1 MSVHTMTTKKHEV
14 PQELLASLL
23 ADYKKPEDLI
33 GANGL
38 LKQLTKLL
46 VEKALDAELTEHLGH
61 ERHEAVANAG
71 GNTRNGKSKKILK
84 GEFGE
89 LPIEVPRDRQGTF
102 EPQLITKH
110 QTRWSG
116 FDDKII
122 SLYARGM
129 TVREIQS
136 HLEEMYGTEVSPSLI
151 STVTDAVADEV
162 KAWQARPLDAIYPI
176 VYLDCIHVKVREGA
190 VRVKAVY
197 LAIGITMNGEKEV
210 LGLWLAQTEGAKF
223 WLQVVTELRNRG
235 VQDIFIACVDGLK
248 GFPNAIEAVFP
259 KAVVQLCI
267 VHMVRHSLNYVSWK
281 RRKEVAADLRRIYT
295 SATAE
300 EAELMLG
307 EFEAR
312 WDAEYLPIGQSWRRN
327 WERLTPFFDYPP
339 EIRKVIYTTNAIES
353 VNMSLRK
360 LTKNRGSF
368 PSDEALTKLFYLALR
383 NISQKWTMPIRD
395 WKAALTRFTIQ
406 FGDRISAN

>member
-1 MSVHTMTTKKHEV
+1 MSTKKHAV
-14 PQELLASLL
+14 PEELLASLL

-33 GANGL
+33 GENGL

-46 VEKALDAELTEHLGH
+46 VEKALDAELAEHLGH
-61 ERHEAVANAG
+61 GKNEPVANEA
-71 GNTRNGKSKKILK
+71 GNTRNGKSKKTLK

-89 LPIEVPRDRQGTF
+89 LPIEVPRDRHGTF
-102 EPQLITKH
+102 EPQLIPKH

-116 FDDKII
+116 FDDKIL

-129 TVREIQS
+129 TVREIQA
-136 HLEEMYGTEVSPSLI
+136 HLEEMYGAEVSPSLI
-151 STVTDAVADEV
+151 SSITDAVSEEV
-162 KAWQARPLDAIYPI
+162 KVWQSRPLDPIYPI
-176 VYLDCIHVKVREGA
+176 IYLDCIHVKVREGA

-197 LAIGITMNGEKEV
+197 LAIGVTMTGEKEV

-248 GFPNAIEAVFP
+248 GFPEAIEAVFP
-259 KAVVQLCI
+259 RAAVQLCI

-281 RRKEVAADLRRIYT
+281 RRPEVAADLKRIYE
-295 SATAE
+295 SATAD
-300 EAELMLG
+300 EAEQRLG
-307 EFEAR
+307 EFEAK
-312 WDAEYLPIGQSWRRN
+312 WDDDYLPIGQSWRRN
-327 WERLTPFFDYPP
+327 WLRLTPFFDYPP

-368 PSDEALTKLFYLALR
+368 PSDDALLKLFYLAL
-383 NISQKWTMPIRD
+383 
-395 WKAALTRFTIQ
+395 
-406 FGDRISAN
+406 

>member
-1 MSVHTMTTKKHEV
+1 MTTKKHEV
-14 PQELLASLL
+14 PEELLSGLL
-23 ADYKKPEDLI
+23 ANYKKPEDLI
-33 GANGL
+33 GENGL

-46 VEKALDAELTEHLGH
+46 VERALDAELTEHLGH
-61 ERHEAVANAG
+61 DRHESVANPT
-71 GNTRNGKSKKILK
+71 GNTRNGKSKKTLK

-89 LPIEVPRDRQGTF
+89 LPIDIPRDRHGSF
-102 EPQLITKH
+102 EPQLIPKH
-110 QTRWSG
+110 QTRWTG

-129 TVREIQS
+129 TVREIQA
-136 HLEEMYGTEVSPSLI
+136 HLQEMYGTEVSPSLI
-151 STVTDAVADEV
+151 SSVTDAVSEEV
-162 KAWQARPLDAIYPI
+162 KAWQARPLDPIYPI

-197 LAIGITMNGEKEV
+197 LAIGITMQGHKEV

-248 GFPNAIEAVFP
+248 GFPEAIEAVFP
-259 KAVVQLCI
+259 KTVVQLCI
-267 VHMVRHSLNYVSWK
+267 VHMVRQSLNYVSWK
-281 RRKEVAADLRRIYT
+281 RRKEVAADLRHIYQA
-295 SATAE
+295 ATAQ
-300 EAELMLG
+300 EAEQRLG

-312 WDAEYLPIGQSWRRN
+312 WDDEYLPIGQSWRRN
-327 WERLTPFFDYPP
+327 WSRLIPFFDYPP

-368 PSDEALTKLFYLALR
+368 PSDEALLKLFFLALR
-383 NISQKWTMPIRD
+383 NISLKWSMPIHD
-395 WKAALTRFTIQ
+395 WKAALTRFTIE
-406 FGDRISAN
+406 FGDRLSDI

>member
-1 MSVHTMTTKKHEV
+1 MTIKKHEV
-14 PQELLASLL
+14 PQELLSGLL
-23 ADYKKPEDLI
+23 ANYKKPEDLI
-33 GANGL
+33 GENGL

-61 ERHEAVANAG
+61 DRHESVANAT
-71 GNTRNGKSKKILK
+71 GNTRNGKSKKTLK
-84 GEFGE
+84 GDFGE
-89 LPIEVPRDRQGTF
+89 LPIEVPRDRHGSF
-102 EPQLITKH
+102 EPQLIPKH
-110 QTRWSG
+110 QTRWTG

-129 TVREIQS
+129 TVREIQA
-136 HLEEMYGTEVSPSLI
+136 HLQEMYGTEVSPSLI
-151 STVTDAVADEV
+151 SSVTDAVSEEV
-162 KAWQARPLDAIYPI
+162 KAWQGRPLDPIYPI

-197 LAIGITMNGEKEV
+197 LAIGITMQGNKEV

-248 GFPNAIEAVFP
+248 GFPEAIEAVFP
-259 KAVVQLCI
+259 KTVVQLCI

-281 RRKEVAADLRRIYT
+281 RRKEVAADLRHIYQA
-295 SATAE
+295 ATAQ
-300 EAELMLG
+300 EAEQRLG

-312 WDAEYLPIGQSWRRN
+312 WDDEYLPIGQSWRRN
-327 WERLTPFFDYPP
+327 WNRLIPFFDYPP

-368 PSDEALTKLFYLALR
+368 PSDEALLKLFFLALR
-383 NISQKWTMPIRD
+383 NISLKWSMPIHD
-395 WKAALTRFTIQ
+395 WKAALTRFTIE
-406 FGDRISAN
+406 FGDRLSDI

>member
-1 MSVHTMTTKKHEV
+1 MTTQKHEV
-14 PQELLASLL
+14 PQELLAQLL

-33 GANGL
+33 GENGL

-61 ERHEAVANAG
+61 ERNGAVANSS
-71 GNTRNGKSKKILK
+71 GNTRNGKSSKTLK
-84 GEFGE
+84 GNFGE
-89 LPIEVPRDRQGTF
+89 LPIEVPRDRHGSF
-102 EPQLITKH
+102 EPQLVAKH

-129 TVREIQS
+129 TVREIQG
-136 HLEEMYGTEVSPSLI
+136 HLQEMYGAELSPSLI
-151 STVTDAVADEV
+151 SSVTDAVSDEV
-162 KAWQARPLDAIYPI
+162 KAWQARPLDTIYPI

-197 LAIGITMNGEKEV
+197 LAIGINMSGEKEV

-248 GFPNAIEAVFP
+248 GFPEAIEAVFP

-281 RRKEVAADLRRIYT
+281 RRKDVAADLRRIYT
-295 SATAE
+295 AATAE

-327 WERLTPFFDYPP
+327 WSRLIPLFDYPP

-353 VNMSLRK
+353 VNMGLRK

-395 WKAALTRFTIQ
+395 WKAALTRFTIE
-406 FGDRISAN
+406 FADRISNN

>member
-1 MSVHTMTTKKHEV
+1 MTTKKHEV
-14 PQELLASLL
+14 PEELLSGLL
-23 ADYKKPEDLI
+23 ANYKKPEDLI
-33 GANGL
+33 GENGL

-61 ERHEAVANAG
+61 DRHESVANAS
-71 GNTRNGKSKKILK
+71 GNTRNGKSKKTLK

-89 LPIEVPRDRQGTF
+89 LPIEVPRDRHGSF
-102 EPQLITKH
+102 EPQLIPKH

-129 TVREIQS
+129 TVREIQA
-136 HLEEMYGTEVSPSLI
+136 HLQEMYGTEVSPSLI
-151 STVTDAVADEV
+151 SSVTDAVSEEV
-162 KAWQARPLDAIYPI
+162 KAWQARPLDPIYPI

-197 LAIGITMNGEKEV
+197 LAIGITMNGNKEV

-248 GFPNAIEAVFP
+248 GFPEAIEAVFP
-259 KAVVQLCI
+259 KTVVQLCI

-281 RRKEVAADLRRIYT
+281 RRKEVAADLRHIYQA
-295 SATAE
+295 ATAQ
-300 EAELMLG
+300 EAEQRLG

-312 WDAEYLPIGQSWRRN
+312 WDDEYLPIGQSWRRN
-327 WERLTPFFDYPP
+327 WSRLIPFFDYPP

-368 PSDEALTKLFYLALR
+368 PSDEALLKLFFLALR
-383 NISQKWTMPIRD
+383 NISLKWSMPIHD
-395 WKAALTRFTIQ
+395 WKAALTRFTIE
-406 FGDRISAN
+406 FGDRLSDI

>member
-1 MSVHTMTTKKHEV
+1 MTTQKHEV
-14 PQELLASLL
+14 PQELLAQLL

-33 GANGL
+33 GENGL

-61 ERHEAVANAG
+61 ERNGAVANSS
-71 GNTRNGKSKKILK
+71 GNTRNGKSSKTLK
-84 GEFGE
+84 GDFGE
-89 LPIEVPRDRQGTF
+89 LPIEVPRDRHGSF
-102 EPQLITKH
+102 EPQLVAKH

-129 TVREIQS
+129 TVREIQG
-136 HLEEMYGTEVSPSLI
+136 HLQEMYGTEVSPSLI
-151 STVTDAVADEV
+151 SSVTDAVSDEV
-162 KAWQARPLDAIYPI
+162 KAWQARPLDTIYPI

-197 LAIGITMNGEKEV
+197 LAIGINMSGEKEV

-248 GFPNAIEAVFP
+248 GFPEAIEAVFP

-281 RRKEVAADLRRIYT
+281 RRKDVAADLRRIYT
-295 SATAE
+295 AATAE

-327 WERLTPFFDYPP
+327 WSRLIPLFDYPP

-353 VNMSLRK
+353 VNMGLRK

-395 WKAALTRFTIQ
+395 WKAALTRFTIE
-406 FGDRISAN
+406 FADRISNN

>member
-1 MSVHTMTTKKHEV
+1 MSTKKHEV
-14 PQELLASLL
+14 PEELLSGLL

-33 GANGL
+33 GENGL

-46 VEKALDAELTEHLGH
+46 VERALDAELTEHLGH
-61 ERHEAVANAG
+61 DRHESVANPT
-71 GNTRNGKSKKILK
+71 GNTRNGKSKKTLK

-89 LPIEVPRDRQGTF
+89 LPIDIPRDRHGSF
-102 EPQLITKH
+102 EPQLIPKH
-110 QTRWSG
+110 QTRWNG

-129 TVREIQS
+129 TVREIQA
-136 HLEEMYGTEVSPSLI
+136 HLQEMYGTEVSPSLI
-151 STVTDAVADEV
+151 SSVTDAVSEEV
-162 KAWQARPLDAIYPI
+162 KAWQARPLDPIYPI

-197 LAIGITMNGEKEV
+197 LAIGITMNGNKEV

-248 GFPNAIEAVFP
+248 GFPEAIEAVFP
-259 KAVVQLCI
+259 KTVVQLCI

-281 RRKEVAADLRRIYT
+281 RRKEVAADLRHIYQA
-295 SATAE
+295 ATAQ
-300 EAELMLG
+300 EAEQRLG

-312 WDAEYLPIGQSWRRN
+312 WDEEYLPIGQSWRRN
-327 WERLTPFFDYPP
+327 WSRLIPFFDYPP

-368 PSDEALTKLFYLALR
+368 PSDEALLKLFFLALR
-383 NISQKWTMPIRD
+383 NISLKWSMPIHD
-395 WKAALTRFTIQ
+395 WKAALTRFTIE
-406 FGDRISAN
+406 FGDRLSDI

>member
-1 MSVHTMTTKKHEV
+1 MTTKKHEV
-14 PQELLASLL
+14 PEELLSGLL
-23 ADYKKPEDLI
+23 ANYKKPEDLI
-33 GANGL
+33 GENGL

-61 ERHEAVANAG
+61 DRHESVANAS
-71 GNTRNGKSKKILK
+71 GNTRNGKSKKTLK

-89 LPIEVPRDRQGTF
+89 LPIDVPRDRLGSF
-102 EPQLITKH
+102 EPQLIPKH
-110 QTRWSG
+110 QTRWNG

-129 TVREIQS
+129 TVREIQA
-136 HLEEMYGTEVSPSLI
+136 HLQEMYGTEVSPSLI
-151 STVTDAVADEV
+151 SSVTDAVSEEV
-162 KAWQARPLDAIYPI
+162 KAWQARPLDPIYPI

-197 LAIGITMNGEKEV
+197 LAIGITMQGNKEV

-248 GFPNAIEAVFP
+248 GFPEAIEAVFP
-259 KAVVQLCI
+259 KTVVQLCI

-281 RRKEVAADLRRIYT
+281 RRKEVAADLRHIYQA
-295 SATAE
+295 ATAQ
-300 EAELMLG
+300 EAEQRLG

-312 WDAEYLPIGQSWRRN
+312 WDKEYLPIGQSWRRN
-327 WERLTPFFDYPP
+327 WNRLIPFFDYPP

-368 PSDEALTKLFYLALR
+368 PSDEALLKLFFLALR
-383 NISQKWTMPIRD
+383 NISQKWSLPIRD
-395 WKAALTRFTIQ
+395 WKAALTRFTIE
-406 FGDRISAN
+406 FGDRISDI

>member
-1 MSVHTMTTKKHEV
+1 MTTQKHEV
-14 PQELLASLL
+14 PQELLAQLL

-33 GANGL
+33 GENGL

-61 ERHEAVANAG
+61 ERNGAVANSS
-71 GNTRNGKSKKILK
+71 GNTRNGKSSKTLK
-84 GEFGE
+84 GNFGE
-89 LPIEVPRDRQGTF
+89 LPIEVPRDRHGSF
-102 EPQLITKH
+102 EPQLVAKH

-122 SLYARGM
+122 SLYSRGM
-129 TVREIQS
+129 TVREIQA
-136 HLEEMYGTEVSPSLI
+136 HLQEMYGTEVSPSLI
-151 STVTDAVADEV
+151 SSVTDAVSDEV
-162 KAWQARPLDAIYPI
+162 KAWQARPLDTIYPI

-197 LAIGITMNGEKEV
+197 LAIGINMSGEKEV

-248 GFPNAIEAVFP
+248 GFPEAIEAVFP

-281 RRKEVAADLRRIYT
+281 RRKDVAADLRRIYT
-295 SATAE
+295 AATAE

-327 WERLTPFFDYPP
+327 WSRLIPLFDYPP

-353 VNMSLRK
+353 VNMGLRK

-395 WKAALTRFTIQ
+395 WKAALTRFTIE
-406 FGDRISAN
+406 FADRISNN